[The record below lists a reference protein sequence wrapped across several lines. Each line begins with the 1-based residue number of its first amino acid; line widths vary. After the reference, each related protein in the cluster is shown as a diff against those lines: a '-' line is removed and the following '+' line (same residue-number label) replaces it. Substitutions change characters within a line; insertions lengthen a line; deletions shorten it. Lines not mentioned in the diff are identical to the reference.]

1 MKALAR
7 AATSS
12 LGILYAG
19 LALVAVAV
27 AVIGILGTRA
37 STNLGNSIASDEL
50 TTSTA
55 TGQLARDMD
64 AAYATGE
71 EAFLASGT
79 ARQSQLLGLL
89 YTSILPAADT
99 QLSYLE
105 RLHAGDPP
113 AEHADIE
120 QFAGQWITVRDLLSP
135 AAVAAHRPPRLG
147 LTKATRQGMLARSS
161 ALVAAVRNRQGAS
174 SAASGKGG
182 CMEL

>member
-1 MKALAR
+1 MRVKALAT

-19 LALVAVAV
+19 LALFAAAV

-99 QLSYLE
+99 QLS
-105 RLHAGDPP
+105 
-113 AEHADIE
+113 
-120 QFAGQWITVRDLLSP
+120 
-135 AAVAAHRPPRLG
+135 
-147 LTKATRQGMLARSS
+147 
-161 ALVAAVRNRQGAS
+161 
-174 SAASGKGG
+174 
-182 CMEL
+182 